1 MEDNTGNKHQEHS
14 SRGAGGN
21 LNRQD
26 LNFLKFLFTEK
37 PYEYKFKKYKVRKV
51 PHETMNYEID
61 DQTRFRN
68 TTMFARND
76 NAVLQSLY
84 GSSKNAGLK
93 NYLKKKQAEKEI
105 KSNFSKVLDKKEVN
119 KVLAEVK
126 YPFDVVD
133 WENNIVYDLD
143 KVQTSN
149 DNETITE
156 EFVNTILEQDWE
168 KYIVY
173 DPEIQKAN
181 KNYMTIYLEDP
192 NLIFEKVEE
201 KKQSRLKKRQK
212 EQFSGDKPLKN
223 KYNISNDKYYNQEQ
237 KTKSSLGTF
246 GVQHS
251 LPALKLDPR
260 FYKTNH
266 TREELR
272 NFHRPS
278 FKLPHRIQI
287 EFKKPLLAESNS
299 SNIIKKTSELT
310 LKDTSE
316 FAIFEYSEEYP
327 LFIVNTGMVSLLN
340 TYYRKSNQ
348 RDDYASDQNNL
359 TVLDLDD
366 PSPFYG
372 FGDVKPGFTL
382 KAITNN
388 LFCAPI
394 FKHATNDWLCV
405 MSTDSN
411 GNYIILPRKIDN
423 LYCVGQ
429 EYPAEEVY
437 APHSRK
443 LNIFCK
449 NRLKVAA
456 YRLFSLKDRGFKEFR
471 MSQLDEM
478 FPYFSEGSKR
488 KWLKEYADC
497 VKRGKENVW
506 VLKQTS
512 SLLLE
517 EDLRKLVTPENI
529 CQYESM
535 LAGERRLEDYGYK
548 CLDDSEEE
556 GEDEK
561 VYSVP
566 WQLSRNFINAANGKG
581 LLELNG
587 PADPTGIGEGF
598 SFRKIK
604 LTKGNEAENRK
615 IISEHQANYKEEIE
629 KIWTKQ
635 LNSLSSTSEIP
646 FDDSYFENTKEEKPF
661 DNIITPDE
669 SNILIIKR
677 TYGFGD
683 DQRVEIEK
691 ITDSNVIKQYL
702 KARKKTKVD
711 EKKTVLKCGSC
722 GEIGHT
728 KTNKLCPNFN
738 TTKKPTKKKI
748 ESERKKAKN
757 TFHNILMPLMNEFFV
772 MPYSVA
778 FHRPVSVKKFPDYP
792 TIVSTPMDLS
802 TIKTKIRHN
811 KYTTFSEFFKDV
823 KQIHE
828 NCVKYNGPE
837 HSLSKVAENFIKLAQ
852 ETERV
857 NKSKI
862 EEAENIFCEYL
873 LDESNL

>member
-1 MEDNTGNKHQEHS
+1 MENEEYLKTLEASFVERPTLDQNEDKHKM
-14 SRGAGGN
+14 
-21 LNRQD
+21 
-26 LNFLKFLFTEK
+26 NFLKLLFTEK
-37 PYEYKFKKYKVRKV
+37 PYEYKFKKYKVRKI

-68 TTMFARND
+68 TTMFAKND
-76 NAVLQSLY
+76 TAVLQSLY

-93 NYLKKKQAEKEI
+93 YFLKRKQVEKEI
-105 KSNFSKVLDKKEVN
+105 TENYN
-119 KVLAEVK
+119 KVLSKGEVNVE
-126 YPFDVVD
+126 YPFDIVD
-133 WENNIVYDLD
+133 WEKDIVYDIED
-143 KVQTSN
+143 KKKKEEK
-149 DNETITE
+149 ETVIE
-156 EFVNTILEQDWE
+156 EFVDTILEQEWE
-168 KYIVY
+168 KYIIY
-173 DPEIQKAN
+173 DPEAQPKI
-181 KNYMTIYLEDP
+181 KNYMTMYLEDP

-201 KKQSRLKKRQK
+201 KKHSRYKKRSK
-212 EQFSGDKPLKN
+212 EHFSGDKPLKN
-223 KYNISNDKYYNQEQ
+223 KYNISNDKHYNQEQ
-237 KTKSSLGTF
+237 KAKSSLGTF

-251 LPALKLDPR
+251 LPALKLDHR

-278 FKLPHRIQI
+278 FKLPFRMTVA
-287 EFKKPLLAESNS
+287 FKRPISSETGS
-299 SNIIKKTSELT
+299 SNIIKRTSELT
-310 LKDTSE
+310 LKDSSD
-316 FAIFEYSEEYP
+316 FAIFEYSEEHP
-327 LFIVNTGMVSLLN
+327 LFVVNTGMVSLVN

-359 TVLDLDD
+359 TVLDPED

-372 FGDVKPGFTL
+372 FGDVKQGFTL
-382 KAITNN
+382 KSITNN

-394 FKHATNDWLCV
+394 FKHSTSDFLCV
-405 MSTDSN
+405 IEVDQG
-411 GNYIILPRKIDN
+411 GNYAIIPRKIEN

-429 EYPAEEVY
+429 EFPSEEIF

-456 YRLFSLKDRGFKEFR
+456 YRLFAMKDRGFKEFR

-497 VKRGKENVW
+497 VKRGKENIW
-506 VLKQTS
+506 ILKPTS

-535 LAGERRLEDYGYK
+535 IAGERRLEDFGYK
-548 CLDDSEEE
+548 CLGDSEEE
-556 GEDEK
+556 DEQD

-566 WQLSRNFINAANGKG
+566 WQLTRNFINAANGKG

-635 LNSLSSTSEIP
+635 LNSLSSAADIP
-646 FDDSYFENTKEEKPF
+646 FDPSYVENTKEEKLF
-661 DNIITPDE
+661 DNIVSGNDS
-669 SNILIIKR
+669 SNVLIIRR
-677 TYGFGD
+677 TYGSGENE
-683 DQRVEIEK
+683 RVETEK
-691 ITDSNVIKQYL
+691 ITDPNIIKQYL
-702 KARKKTKVD
+702 KARKKSRQED
-711 EKKTVLKCGSC
+711 KKTILKCGSC
-722 GEIGHT
+722 GQVGHT

-738 TTKKPTKKKI
+738 SSKKPTKKKI

-757 TFHNILMPLMNEFFV
+757 IFQDIMLPLMNECFAL
-772 MPYSVA
+772 PYSVA
-778 FHRPVSVKKFPDYP
+778 FHRPVSTKKFPDYR
-792 TIVSTPMDLS
+792 TIVETPMDLT

-811 KYTTFSEFFKDV
+811 KYTTYSEFLDDV
-823 KQIHE
+823 KLIRD

-837 HSLSKVAENFIKLAQ
+837 HSLTKVSDNFVRLAE
-852 ETERV
+852 ETLQK
-857 NKSKI
+857 NKEKI
-862 EEAENIFCEYL
+862 EEAENIFCEFL